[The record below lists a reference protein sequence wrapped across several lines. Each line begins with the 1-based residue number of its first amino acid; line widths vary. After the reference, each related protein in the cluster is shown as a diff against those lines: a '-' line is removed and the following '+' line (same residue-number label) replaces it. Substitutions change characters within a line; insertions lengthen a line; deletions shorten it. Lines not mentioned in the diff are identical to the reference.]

1 MRSSR
6 ALSSVV
12 TLSLL
17 TGFGATTTAAATA
30 AAEGPG
36 STSGSGP
43 GSARAAERLLRADA
57 SGPVVVGSHGEGQA
71 TFVGTLGAPVDS
83 AAVTAADTPVQAATG
98 HLDRYGAMFEVTRPQ
113 TQLHVLEVESGGAGS
128 HIVKFRQRVDGLPV
142 LGGELAVAM
151 DADGALQSV
160 NGETT
165 APRTAVAAPVASGA
179 AAVRTALASTAKRYG
194 LSEGALRASPARRWF
209 YDPALFGSP
218 VAFRAGP
225 VWRVD
230 VTNGTDIRQLVLVDT
245 ATGRVVESANQVAD
259 AQAVCDR
266 TTQGAV
272 PQDFPCNQ
280 PDYAR
285 TDGDPATGDRNVDR
299 VFDSITDTV
308 GLYRRLGVDLTGMIG
323 RTGSDGRKIRATAK
337 IPNFANAFWNGS
349 EAYFGRGLDLADDV
363 VGHELTHG
371 VVQHTANLFM
381 LYQAGAMNES
391 MADVF
396 GEIIDQRNNRGN
408 DAVSRDWLIG
418 EDTSIGAI
426 RNMANPAR
434 FGDPD
439 SMRSRRYVADIR
451 GQDAGGVH
459 QNSGVGNKTAYLI
472 FHGGRLNGVRVRG
485 IEPARSNPARG
496 LKTARIYLRAL
507 RMLTSGSDYGDLG
520 RVLPQACRALAG
532 RGSPRISRADCT
544 QVSRAVRATQLL
556 RQPRVAAAP
565 EAGRCA
571 SRTSVGRRLFSDNM
585 ERPTRRAWQFGRL
598 WLRLPRPA
606 LDGVLGPFATSG
618 QRSLFGFDPDPTLG
632 DPRQSS
638 LVLRRG
644 IRVPRGGSTFLRFE
658 HARLFEYNFRTG
670 PRARYFDGG
679 RVEVSLNRGRTWQ
692 NTADLRWVNGPR
704 QRVLGGGPRPFVGF
718 GGDSHGYMSSRL
730 DLSRFAGRTV
740 RLRWT
745 VSGDANTAIFG
756 WWLDDVEAYTCR

>member
-6 ALSSVV
+6 ALSSAV
-12 TLSLL
+12 TLALL
-17 TGFGATTTAAATA
+17 AGFAATTTVVTA
-30 AAEGPG
+30 AAAVHEP
-36 STSGSGP
+36 SSGP
-43 GSARAAERLLRADA
+43 GSARAAEALLRADA
-57 SGPVVVGSHGEGQA
+57 RGPVVVGSDGKGGA

-83 AAVTAADTPVQAATG
+83 AAVTPADTPVRAATG
-98 HLDRYGAMFEVTRPQ
+98 HLDRYGALFDVTRPQ
-113 TQLHVLEVESGGAGS
+113 AQLHVLEVENTGSGS
-128 HIVKFRQRVDGLPV
+128 HVVKFRQRVDGLPV
-142 LGGELAVAM
+142 LGGELAVAV
-151 DADGALQSV
+151 DGDGALQSV

-165 APRTAVAAPVASGA
+165 SPGVAVAAPAESAA
-179 AAVRTALASTAKRYG
+179 AAVRTAVVSTAKAYG
-194 LSEGALRASPARRWF
+194 LPAGSLTTSPAREWF

-218 VAFRAGP
+218 VPFRAGP

-230 VTNGTDIRQLVLVDT
+230 VTNGTDIRQLVLVAT
-245 ATGRVVESANQVAD
+245 ATGRVVESANQIAD

-280 PDYAR
+280 ADYAR
-285 TDGDPATGDRNVDR
+285 TDGDPATGDRHVDQ
-299 VFDSITDTV
+299 VFDSLTDTV
-308 GLYRRLGVDLTGMIG
+308 ALYRRLGVNLTQMIG
-323 RTGSDGRKIRATAK
+323 RRGADGRKIRATAK
-337 IPNFANAFWNGS
+337 IPNFTNAFWNGS
-349 EAYFGRGLDLADDV
+349 EAFFGRALDLGDDV
-363 VGHELTHG
+363 VGHELSHG

-381 LYQAGAMNES
+381 LYQAGAINES

-396 GEIIDQRNNRGN
+396 GEIIDQRNNRGS
-408 DAVSRDWLIG
+408 DAATRDWLIG

-426 RNMANPAR
+426 RSMANPAR
-434 FGDPD
+434 FGQPD
-439 SMRSRRYVADIR
+439 SMRSRRYVADLR
-451 GQDAGGVH
+451 GRDAGGVH
-459 QNSGVGNKTAYLI
+459 QNNGVGNKTAYLI
-472 FHGGRLNGVRVRG
+472 FHGGRLNGVGVRG

-496 LKTARIYLRAL
+496 LKTARIYLRTL

-520 RVLPQACRALAG
+520 RVLPQACRALVG
-532 RGSPRISRADCT
+532 NGSPRITRADCT
-544 QVSRAVRATQLL
+544 QVGRAVKATQLL

-565 EAGRCA
+565 EARRCA
-571 SRTSVGRRLFSDNM
+571 PRTSVGRRLFSDTM
-585 ERPTRRAWQFGRL
+585 ERPSRRVWQFGRL

-606 LDGVLGPFATSG
+606 LNGVLGPFATSG
-618 QRSLFGFDPDPTLG
+618 QHSLFGFDPDPTLG

-638 LVLRRG
+638 LVLRRA
-644 IRVPRGGSTFLRFE
+644 IRVPRRGSTFLRFD

-679 RVEVSLNRGRTWQ
+679 RVEVSLNRGRTWN
-692 NTADLRWVNGPR
+692 NTAGLRWANGPR
-704 QRVLGGGPRPFVGF
+704 QRVIGAGPRPFVGF

-745 VSGDANTAIFG
+745 VSGDPAAAIFG